1 MRFLTHNTLYSPIK
15 GLAKGYPLRVEVR
28 EYVVREA
35 TFNPTFIS
43 SALPTMDWEGILVA
57 AASVGL
63 RDFPQRL
70 EPALLSD
77 ESFLRAAHTLLL
89 EIHVEEGSLIC
100 PETGRQYPI
109 VNGIPDMRLPESDV

>member
-35 TFNPTFIS
+35 TFNPGFIAS
-43 SALPTMDWEGILVA
+43 TLPSLDWEGILVA
-57 AASVGL
+57 AQSVGL
-63 RDFPQRL
+63 KDFPDRL
-70 EPALLSD
+70 NPDLLSD
-77 ESFLRAAHTLLL
+77 ESFLRAVHTLLL
-89 EIHVEEGSLIC
+89 EIHVEDGVLIC
-100 PETGRQYPI
+100 PESGRQYPI